1 MTRLAMVESLFY
13 FARLVTLRHYDR
25 LSFTGREYKA
35 RLSTISSEGAWK
47 GELTRVFSISCYKNS
62 YFSLFSHQGI

>member
-25 LSFTGREYKA
+25 LSFTGREIYKQGFPPFLL
-35 RLSTISSEGAWK
+35 R
-47 GELTRVFSISCYKNS
+47 ELGRVS
-62 YFSLFSHQGI
+62 